1 MKAILRNNVEI
12 DLHGLTHGEVED
24 KLENW
29 LILQY
34 NLGNFP
40 LHVITGN
47 SSRMKQLVELSATRR
62 GFEVSEPLDNNSGVL
77 WNVVVMKN

>member
-1 MKAILRNNVEI
+1 MRAILNNNNEI
-12 DLHGLTHGEVED
+12 DLHSLTHGEVED

-40 LHVITGN
+40 IHVITGN
-47 SSRMKQLVELSATRR
+47 SSRMKKLVELSAERR
-62 GFEVSEPLDNNSGVL
+62 GFKTSEPLDGNSGVL
-77 WNVVVMKN
+77 LVS

>member
-1 MKAILRNNVEI
+1 MRAILNNNNEI
-12 DLHGLTHGEVED
+12 DLHSLTHGEVED

-40 LHVITGN
+40 IHVITGN
-47 SSRMKQLVELSATRR
+47 SSRMKQLVELSAEKR
-62 GFEVSEPLDNNSGVL
+62 GFKTSEPLDGNSGVL
-77 WNVVVMKN
+77 LVS

>member
-1 MKAILRNNVEI
+1 MKAILSNNTEI

-40 LHVITGN
+40 IHT
-47 SSRMKQLVELSATRR
+47 S
-62 GFEVSEPLDNNSGVL
+62 
-77 WNVVVMKN
+77 

>member
-1 MKAILRNNVEI
+1 MKAILSNNTEI

-40 LHVITGN
+40 IHVITGN
-47 SSRMKQLVELSATRR
+47 SSRMKQLVELSAKRR
-62 GFEVSEPLDNNSGVL
+62 GFKTSEPLDGNSGVL
-77 WNVVVMKN
+77 LVS

>member
-1 MKAILRNNVEI
+1 MKAILRNNTEI

-34 NLGNFP
+34 ILGNFP

-47 SSRMKQLVELSATRR
+47 SSRMKTLVEVSAKRR
-62 GFEVSEPLDNNSGVL
+62 GFKTSEPLDGNSGVL
-77 WNVVVMKN
+77 LVS

>member
-1 MKAILRNNVEI
+1 MRAILKNNTEI

-47 SSRMKQLVELSATRR
+47 SSRMKQLVELSAKRR
-62 GFEVSEPLDNNSGVL
+62 GFKTSEPLDGNSGVL
-77 WNVVVMKN
+77 LVS

>member
-1 MKAILRNNVEI
+1 MKAILSNNNEI
-12 DLHGLTHGEVED
+12 DLHSLTHGEVED

-40 LHVITGN
+40 IHVITGN
-47 SSRMKQLVELSATRR
+47 SSRMKQLVELSAGRR
-62 GFEVSEPLDNNSGVL
+62 GFKTSEPLDGNSGVL
-77 WNVVVMKN
+77 LVS

>member
-1 MKAILRNNVEI
+1 MKAILRNNTEI

-40 LHVITGN
+40 LNVITGN
-47 SSRMKQLVELSATRR
+47 SSRMKTLVEVSAKRR
-62 GFEVSEPLDNNSGVL
+62 GFKTSEPLDGNSGVL
-77 WNVVVMKN
+77 LVS

>member
-62 GFEVSEPLDNNSGVL
+62 GFEVSEPLNNNSGVL
-77 WNVVVMKN
+77 LVS

>member
-1 MKAILRNNVEI
+1 MKAILNNNNEI
-12 DLHGLTHGEVED
+12 DLHSLTHGEVED

-40 LHVITGN
+40 IHVITGN
-47 SSRMKQLVELSATRR
+47 SSRMKEIVELSAKRR
-62 GFEVSEPLDNNSGVL
+62 GFEVTEPLDNNPGVL
-77 WNVVVMKN
+77 LVS

>member
-1 MKAILRNNVEI
+1 MRAILNNNNEI
-12 DLHGLTHGEVED
+12 DLHSLTHGEVED

-40 LHVITGN
+40 IHVITGN
-47 SSRMKQLVELSATRR
+47 SSRMKQLVELSAKRR
-62 GFEVSEPLDNNSGVL
+62 GFKTSEPLDGNSGVL
-77 WNVVVMKN
+77 LVS

>member
-1 MKAILRNNVEI
+1 MRAILNNNNEI
-12 DLHGLTHGEVED
+12 DLHSLTHGEVED

-40 LHVITGN
+40 IHVITGN
-47 SSRMKQLVELSATRR
+47 SSRMKQLVELSAERR
-62 GFEVSEPLDNNSGVL
+62 GFKTSEPLDGNSGVL
-77 WNVVVMKN
+77 LVS

>member
-1 MKAILRNNVEI
+1 MRAILRNNVEI

-77 WNVVVMKN
+77 LVS

>member
-1 MKAILRNNVEI
+1 MKAILNNNNEI
-12 DLHGLTHGEVED
+12 DLHSLTHGDVED

-40 LHVITGN
+40 IHVITGN
-47 SSRMKQLVELSATRR
+47 SSRMKKIVELAAKR
-62 GFEVSEPLDNNSGVL
+62 
-77 WNVVVMKN
+77 K

>member
-1 MKAILRNNVEI
+1 MRAILNNNTEI

-40 LHVITGN
+40 IHVITGN
-47 SSRMKQLVELSATRR
+47 SSRMKQLVELSAKKR
-62 GFEVSEPLDNNSGVL
+62 GFKTSEPLDGNSGVL
-77 WNVVVMKN
+77 LVS

>member
-1 MKAILRNNVEI
+1 MRAILSNNNEI
-12 DLHGLTHGEVED
+12 DLHSLTHGEVED

-40 LHVITGN
+40 IHVITGN
-47 SSRMKQLVELSATRR
+47 SSRMKQLVELSAERR
-62 GFEVSEPLDNNSGVL
+62 GFKTSEPLDGNSGVL
-77 WNVVVMKN
+77 LVS

>member
-1 MKAILRNNVEI
+1 MRAILKNNTEI

-40 LHVITGN
+40 LHVLTGN
-47 SSRMKQLVELSATRR
+47 SSRMKQLVELSAERR
-62 GFEVSEPLDNNSGVL
+62 GFEVSEPLDGNSGVL
-77 WNVVVMKN
+77 LVS

>member
-1 MKAILRNNVEI
+1 MKAILNNNNEI
-12 DLHGLTHGEVED
+12 DLHSLTHGEVED

-40 LHVITGN
+40 IHVITGN
-47 SSRMKQLVELSATRR
+47 SSRMKQLVELSAEKR
-62 GFEVSEPLDNNSGVL
+62 GFKTSEPLDGNSGVL
-77 WNVVVMKN
+77 LVS

>member
-1 MKAILRNNVEI
+1 MKAILNNNNEI
-12 DLHGLTHGEVED
+12 DLHSLTHGEVED

-40 LHVITGN
+40 IHVITGN
-47 SSRMKQLVELSATRR
+47 SSRMKQLVELSAERR
-62 GFEVSEPLDNNSGVL
+62 GFKTSEPLDGNSGVL
-77 WNVVVMKN
+77 LVS

>member
-1 MKAILRNNVEI
+1 MKAILSNNNEI
-12 DLHGLTHGEVED
+12 DLHSLTHGEVED

-40 LHVITGN
+40 IHVITGN
-47 SSRMKQLVELSATRR
+47 SSRMKQLVELSAEKR
-62 GFEVSEPLDNNSGVL
+62 GFKTSEPLDGNSGVL
-77 WNVVVMKN
+77 LVS

>member
-47 SSRMKQLVELSATRR
+47 SSRMKQVVELSATRR
-62 GFEVSEPLDNNSGVL
+62 GFKVSEPLDYNSGVL
-77 WNVVVMKN
+77 LVS

>member
-1 MKAILRNNVEI
+1 MKAILNNNNEI
-12 DLHGLTHGEVED
+12 DLHSLTHGEVED

-40 LHVITGN
+40 IHVITGN
-47 SSRMKQLVELSATRR
+47 SSRMKKIVELSAKKR
-62 GFEVSEPLDNNSGVL
+62 GFKTSEPLIYNPGVIL
-77 WNVVVMKN
+77 VS

>member
-47 SSRMKQLVELSATRR
+47 SSHMKQLVELSATRR

-77 WNVVVMKN
+77 LVS

>member
-1 MKAILRNNVEI
+1 MKAILNNNNEI
-12 DLHGLTHGEVED
+12 DLHSLTHGEVED

-40 LHVITGN
+40 IHVITGN
-47 SSRMKQLVELSATRR
+47 SSRMKQLVELSAKKR
-62 GFEVSEPLDNNSGVL
+62 GFKTSEPLDGNSGVL
-77 WNVVVMKN
+77 LVS

>member
-1 MKAILRNNVEI
+1 MKAILNNNDEI
-12 DLHGLTHGEVED
+12 DLHSLTHGEVED

-47 SSRMKQLVELSATRR
+47 SSRMKTLVEVSAKRR
-62 GFEVSEPLDNNSGVL
+62 GFKTSEPLDGNSGVL
-77 WNVVVMKN
+77 LVS

>member
-1 MKAILRNNVEI
+1 MKAILNNNNEI
-12 DLHGLTHGEVED
+12 DLHSLTHGEVED

-40 LHVITGN
+40 IHVITGN
-47 SSRMKQLVELSATRR
+47 TSRMKQLVELSAEKR
-62 GFEVSEPLDNNSGVL
+62 GFKTSEPLDGNSGVL
-77 WNVVVMKN
+77 LVS

>member
-1 MKAILRNNVEI
+1 MKAILNNNNEI
-12 DLHGLTHGEVED
+12 DLHSLTHGEVED

-40 LHVITGN
+40 IHVITGN
-47 SSRMKQLVELSATRR
+47 SSRMKTIVELAAKKR
-62 GFEVSEPLDNNSGVL
+62 GFKTSEPLIYNSGVVL
-77 WNVVVMKN
+77 VS

>member
-1 MKAILRNNVEI
+1 MKAILNNNNEI
-12 DLHGLTHGEVED
+12 DLHSLTHGEVED

-40 LHVITGN
+40 IHVITGN
-47 SSRMKQLVELSATRR
+47 SSRMKQLVELSAKRR
-62 GFEVSEPLDNNSGVL
+62 GFKTSEPLDGNSGVL
-77 WNVVVMKN
+77 LVS

>member
-1 MKAILRNNVEI
+1 MKAILSNNNEI
-12 DLHGLTHGEVED
+12 DLHSLTHGEVED

-40 LHVITGN
+40 IHVITGN
-47 SSRMKQLVELSATRR
+47 SSRMKQLVELSAKKR
-62 GFEVSEPLDNNSGVL
+62 GFKTSEPLDGNSGVL
-77 WNVVVMKN
+77 LVS

>member
-1 MKAILRNNVEI
+1 MRAILNNNNEI
-12 DLHGLTHGEVED
+12 DLHSLTHGEVED

-40 LHVITGN
+40 IHVITGN
-47 SSRMKQLVELSATRR
+47 SSRMKQLVELSAKRR
-62 GFEVSEPLDNNSGVL
+62 GFKTSEPIMYNSGVII
-77 WNVVVMKN
+77 VS

>member
-1 MKAILRNNVEI
+1 MKAILSNNTEI

-40 LHVITGN
+40 IHVITGN
-47 SSRMKQLVELSATRR
+47 SSRMKQLVELSAKKR
-62 GFEVSEPLDNNSGVL
+62 GFKTSEPLDGNSGVL
-77 WNVVVMKN
+77 LVS

>member
-1 MKAILRNNVEI
+1 MKAILNNNTEI

-40 LHVITGN
+40 IHVITGN

-62 GFEVSEPLDNNSGVL
+62 GFQVSEPLDYTNMGVL
-77 WNVVVMKN
+77 LVS

>member
-1 MKAILRNNVEI
+1 MRAILKNNTEI

-40 LHVITGN
+40 IHVITGN
-47 SSRMKQLVELSATRR
+47 SSRMKQLVETSAERR
-62 GFEVSEPLDNNSGVL
+62 GFKTSEPLDGNSGVL
-77 WNVVVMKN
+77 LVS

>member
-1 MKAILRNNVEI
+1 MKAILNNNNEI
-12 DLHGLTHGEVED
+12 DLHGLTHGDVED

-40 LHVITGN
+40 IHVITGN
-47 SSRMKQLVELSATRR
+47 STRMKTLVRLSAKRR
-62 GFEVSEPLDNNSGVL
+62 GFEVSETLDNNPGVL
-77 WNVVVMKN
+77 LVS

>member
-1 MKAILRNNVEI
+1 MKAILSNNTDI

-40 LHVITGN
+40 IHVITGN
-47 SSRMKQLVELSATRR
+47 SSRMKQLVELSAEKR
-62 GFEVSEPLDNNSGVL
+62 GFKTSEPLDGNSGVL
-77 WNVVVMKN
+77 LVS

>member
-1 MKAILRNNVEI
+1 MKAILSNNNEI
-12 DLHGLTHGEVED
+12 DLHSLTHGEVED

-40 LHVITGN
+40 IHVITGN
-47 SSRMKQLVELSATRR
+47 SSRMKQLVELSAKRR
-62 GFEVSEPLDNNSGVL
+62 GFKTSEPLDGNSGVL
-77 WNVVVMKN
+77 LVS

>member
-1 MKAILRNNVEI
+1 MKAILSNNNEI
-12 DLHGLTHGEVED
+12 DLHSLTHGEVED

-40 LHVITGN
+40 IHVITGN
-47 SSRMKQLVELSATRR
+47 SSRMKKLVELSAERR
-62 GFEVSEPLDNNSGVL
+62 GFKTSEPLIDNGGVL
-77 WNVVVMKN
+77 LVS